1 MIQTATIY
9 IQVDEDN
16 KITMSTHGFGIALDI
31 AEDLLNLACNSD
43 SEHFQGK
50 DHKVVTND

>member
-43 SEHFQGK
+43 SEYFQGK